1 MPGTSIF
8 PVELSNVSAHGVWV
22 LAGDEEFF
30 LPFENFPWF
39 RAATIEQLA
48 AVERPTADHLRW
60 PLLDIDVSVQSIRDP
75 AAFPLV
81 SRKGFH

>member
-8 PVELSNVSAHGVWV
+8 PVELSNVSSHGVWV
-22 LAGDEEFF
+22 LVGEEEFF
-30 LPFENFPWF
+30 LPFVNFPWF
-39 RAATIEQLA
+39 RAATIEQLS
-48 AVERPTADHLRW
+48 AVERPTADHLHW

-81 SRKGFH
+81 SRHRR

>member
-8 PVELSNVSAHGVWV
+8 PVELSNVSSHGVWV
-22 LAGDEEFF
+22 LVGEEEFF
-30 LPFENFPWF
+30 LPFVNFPWF
-39 RAATIEQLA
+39 RAATIEQLS
-48 AVERPTADHLRW
+48 AVERPTADHLQW

-81 SRKGFH
+81 SRHRR